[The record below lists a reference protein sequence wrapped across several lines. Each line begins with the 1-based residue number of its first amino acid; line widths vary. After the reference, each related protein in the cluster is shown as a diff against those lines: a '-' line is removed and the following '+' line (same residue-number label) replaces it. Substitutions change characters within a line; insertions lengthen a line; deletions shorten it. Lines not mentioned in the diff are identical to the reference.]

1 MKKIVL
7 LFSLLIC
14 ILCIKA
20 QSLSGTI
27 TDSANHQTLPGVVV
41 YIPELKSGS
50 TSDSKGNY
58 KISSLPNGTYM
69 VELEFLGYA
78 TITKQVSIK
87 GDVVHNFVLSP
98 SSSSEKEV
106 IVTALGNATDIKRT
120 PTPVSIV
127 THDMLLQTTASNA
140 VDAIALQPGITA
152 ITTGPGISKPE
163 VNGLGY
169 NRVLTLFDGERQ
181 EDFQWGDEHGI
192 LIDPYAV
199 YDVEIIRGAA
209 SLQYGANAVAGVVSF
224 KSEPFPETGTIAG
237 SVLSEYQTNN
247 GMIGNSFDISG
258 ANNNGFVWSLRAS
271 YEEAHDYWDPKDGY
285 VLQTAFNQS
294 NVRGMVGLNKK
305 WGYTRLSVSALH
317 RQIEIPDGNRDSA
330 TGQFAFDNPQSNG
343 YGSPQYYSSNPA
355 SPNYTTNQNL
365 IGVLVPGTGRTLPGR
380 SDFLSYNPGTS
391 VYQVLEHD
399 EVWWQNS
406 FNVGIGRIGADVG
419 FTQSHREEVDSGAFP
434 AEQMTVHDIPYS
446 LKYQVAGESSGL
458 KLTTGVNGI
467 YEFESNAPEPPSPY
481 IGDFEIPNYTD
492 FDIGGYGILNWDPK
506 GAKNLSLS
514 GGVRYDLRTIDGQSM
529 YLANINTSSQLVVPS
544 GGVNE
549 IGQNYY
555 ANSGQGVVA
564 AGTQVAQQFPG
575 FTESYTGLSASLG
588 GTYQLPGNNYVKL
601 NFAKSYRA
609 PSISELTSNELD
621 PSNIY
626 RQGDPTLKAE
636 SGYEGDIAYGNN
648 GKDISFE
655 VDGFANYINNF
666 IFDDRIP
673 NYNGTSD
680 SIHDNAP
687 VYKYQAFDAIIAG
700 ATAYFNIHPADTKW
714 IEVNNGFTYNYSYF
728 LHQGNSDST
737 LHVPFTPAPRLTS
750 QVKFKLKDRHSSI
763 LSETY
768 ITFGLAHYWA
778 QNDIYSALWNELP
791 SVAYTLYNAGVGT
804 NFVNRKTGRV
814 ICSFFIN
821 CTNLMNIA
829 YIDHTSRAQYFW
841 AYNGSTF
848 SSALPPTNYGKG
860 SAVVTIPSEGIYNI
874 GRNVGFK
881 LLFPIGGHKV
891 SDTELQGVDKG

>member
-1 MKKIVL
+1 MKNILL
-7 LFSLLIC
+7 LFSLLLC
-14 ILCIKA
+14 SLCIKA
-20 QSLSGTI
+20 QSLSGTV
-27 TDSANHQTLPGVVV
+27 TDSASHQTIPGAVVF
-41 YIPELKSGS
+41 IPELKLGA
-50 TSDSKGNY
+50 TTDVKGNY
-58 KISSLPNGTYM
+58 KISPLPNGRYD
-69 VELEFLGYA
+69 VEVEILGYS
-78 TITKQVSIK
+78 TMIKQVTIK
-87 GDVVHNFVLSP
+87 GDVTVNFAMGV

-106 IVTALGNATDIKRT
+106 VITALGNVTNTQRS

-127 THDMLLQTTASNA
+127 THDMLLQTTATNA
-140 VDAIALQPGITA
+140 IDAIALQPGITA
-152 ITTGPGISKPE
+152 ITTGPGVSKPE

-224 KSEPFPETGTIAG
+224 KSEPFPESGTIAG

-258 ANNNGFVWSLRAS
+258 NTSKGFVWSLRAS
-271 YEEAHDYWDPKDGY
+271 YEEAHCYSDPKDGY
-285 VLQTAFNQS
+285 VWLTAYNQS

-305 WGYTRLSVSALH
+305 WGYTRLSVSMLH
-317 RQIEIPDGNRDSA
+317 RQVEIPDGNRDSA

-343 YGSPQYYSSNPA
+343 YGSPQYYSSANA
-355 SPNYTTNQNL
+355 PNANL
-365 IGVLVPGTGRTLPGR
+365 VGTLIPGTGQVLPNR
-380 SDFLSYNPGTS
+380 ANFLSYNPNIS

-399 EVWWQNS
+399 EAWWQNS
-406 FNVGIGRIGADVG
+406 INVGLGRIGADVG
-419 FTQSHREEVDSGAFP
+419 FTQSHREEIDSGSFP

-446 LKYQVAGESSGL
+446 LKYQIAGENSGL

-467 YEFESNAPEPPSPY
+467 YEFESNAPEPPAPY

-492 FDIGGYGILNWDPK
+492 FDIGGYAILNKDF
-506 GAKNLSLS
+506 KNLTLS
-514 GGVRYDLRTIDGQSM
+514 GGLRYDLRTINGQSM
-529 YLANINTSSQLVVPS
+529 YLGDINTSSQTVVPEGTS
-544 GGVNE
+544 G
-549 IGQNYY
+549 
-555 ANSGQGVVA
+555 A
-564 AGTQVAQQFPG
+564 TLQFPA
-575 FTESYTGLSASLG
+575 FNRSYTGLSASIG
-588 GTYQLPGNNYVKL
+588 ATYQLPDNNYVKI
-601 NFAKSYRA
+601 NMAKSYRA

-626 RQGDPTLKAE
+626 RQGDPNLKAE

-648 GKDISFE
+648 GRDISFE
-655 VDGFANYINNF
+655 LDGFANYINNF
-666 IFDDRIP
+666 IFDDRIS
-673 NYNGTSD
+673 NYNSTSD

-737 LHVPFTPAPRLTS
+737 LHVPWTPAPRLTS
-750 QVKFKLKDRHSSI
+750 QVKFKLKERHTSI
-763 LSETY
+763 LSGTY

-778 QNDIYSALWNELP
+778 QTNIYSALWNELP

-821 CTNLMNIA
+821 CTNLMNLA
-829 YIDHTSRAQYFW
+829 YIDHTSREQYFW
-841 AYNGSTF
+841 AYNGSTL

-860 SAVVTIPSEGIYNI
+860 SAVVTIPSEGIYNM

-891 SDTELQGVDKG
+891 SDTEAKGVE